1 LGTLVLLRDMLRV
14 VPGLSDDN
22 RAPLMRVPDIAT
34 LDLHPRPLPVW
45 LWSYQLMTEPRR
57 RQVDAF
63 VARQAKVDQT
73 ERQRMLG
80 RKKA

>member
-1 LGTLVLLRDMLRV
+1 
-14 VPGLSDDN
+14 
-22 RAPLMRVPDIAT
+22 
-34 LDLHPRPLPVW
+34 VW